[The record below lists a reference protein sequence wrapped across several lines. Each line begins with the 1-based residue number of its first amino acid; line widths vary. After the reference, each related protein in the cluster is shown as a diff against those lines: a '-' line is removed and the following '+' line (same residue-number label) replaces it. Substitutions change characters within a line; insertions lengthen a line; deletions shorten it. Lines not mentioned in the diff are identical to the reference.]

1 MVARELMTERQ
12 LAVLIDFENT
22 GLKSIQW
29 LFDQVSDIGRIIV
42 KRAYADWSVEANKR
56 DQLLELGIEPV
67 HLFHSSRG
75 GKNSS
80 DIRLAIDAIELLHQS
95 PVDTFIIVSSDSD
108 FVPLVSKLRSAGKT
122 VIGAGRE
129 AVVSRTL
136 VRSCDRYFYLEQG
149 DKAPSAETSPQE
161 EQHKEQVDR
170 LLMRAVRAAIDE
182 QGRVVGSK
190 LGLTLQR
197 LEPSF
202 DYRTLGYSTF
212 IKFIEAFPWLKIL
225 RPKGPGDVTIEF
237 IDPGGIPTAQPPSS
251 ETWQLEIDTA
261 WSKKATKPGQSIPG
275 PTAAMDASRVL
286 GFPKL
291 SASPYK
297 TLQKLLESSELL
309 NGKWSRAGNAIT
321 RK

>member
-1 MVARELMTERQ
+1 MAIGEPAVERQ
-12 LAVLIDFENT
+12 LAVLVDFENT

-42 KRAYADWSVEANKR
+42 KRAYADWSVEADKR
-56 DQLLELGIEPV
+56 NQLLELGIEPV
-67 HLFHSSRG
+67 HLFRSSGG

-108 FVPLVSKLRSAGKT
+108 FVPLVNKLRSAGKT

-129 AVVSRTL
+129 ATVSRTL

-149 DKAPSAETSPQE
+149 DKLPLVGPSPQE
-161 EQHKEQVDR
+161 EQPKEQVDQ

-197 LEPSF
+197 LDPSF

-212 IKFIEAFPWLKIL
+212 RKFIEAFSWLKIL
-225 RPKGPGDVTIEF
+225 RPKGSGDITIEF
-237 IDPGGIPTAQPPSS
+237 VDPSVTPTVQYPSP

-275 PTAAMDASRVL
+275 PTAAMDVARVL

-297 TLQKLLESSELL
+297 TLQKLLEASDTLYT
-309 NGKWSRAGNAIT
+309 KWSRVGNTII
-321 RK
+321 RQ